1 MSKGPGKQGE
11 RKAKV
16 VVEERNL
23 KIWQETGSEKLS
35 VVGNGYNCQD

>member
-1 MSKGPGKQGE
+1 MSKGHGTQGE
-11 RKAKV
+11 TKAKQ

-35 VVGNGYNCQD
+35 ALGNGP